1 MAIRL
6 VSLSELARGFTRKNQ
21 LLLAPTAW
29 IQQLRP
35 VSIPFLP
42 SPAACT
48 HSNHRA
54 LRKEETLRVIITQ
67 VQPILQVA
75 ALFRS
80 LTRGIRLLHAA
91 LYRISY
97 RYYSDIARHVHPS
110 VYQSQYLSPQHEVHD
125 VTCRY
130 QP

>member
-1 MAIRL
+1 MALAGWRGIDTQKPA
-6 VSLSELARGFTRKNQ
+6 SLSAYGLDSATPPRVYTFSAEH
-21 LLLAPTAW
+21 
-29 IQQLRP
+29 
-35 VSIPFLP
+35 
-42 SPAACT
+42 AACT

-54 LRKEETLRVIITQ
+54 LRKEETLRVIVTQ

-91 LYRISY
+91 LHRISY
-97 RYYSDIARHVHPS
+97 RYYSDIARHAHPS